1 MDAHSISLLAGAVC
15 AVAALILLIS
25 KVRLNPFVTLMVV
38 SLALGLFSG
47 LPFGSVVKSFEA
59 GVGGTLGHIAIVVG
73 LGTMLGKM
81 MAESGAAE
89 QIATTVITRFGPQNI
104 QWSMMLIGLV
114 VGLPAFFEVGFVL
127 LIPIAYT
134 AARETGRH
142 PLAVALPMIAALS
155 VDHALVPPHP
165 AAMLAISI
173 YHGDVGRML
182 GYALLIGIPS
192 AILAGPVYTRW
203 LMPRLALSDHNTIA
217 DELSHHD
224 AKRRLPSF
232 SRAISTI
239 LLPVVLMLLGSIAQ
253 THFANLTGALGVISK
268 TLAFVGNDDIALLI
282 AVLASFVTL
291 GIMAGFNRET
301 ISDWSTKCLAPTAAI
316 TLLVGAG
323 GGFGRVLMD
332 GGVAKVLVSLA
343 ADMHINVLLFAWTL
357 AALLRLATG
366 SSTVAMTTA
375 AGIVAPI
382 ALHTPHTNPAL
393 LAIVT
398 GAGSV
403 IWSHVNDGFFWLV
416 KEYMRL
422 SVSETFKSWSVCE
435 TIISVTGLLACLG
448 LNLISQRL

>member
-1 MDAHSISLLAGAVC
+1 MDAHSIALLLGAVC

-25 KVRLNPFVTLMVV
+25 KVRLNPFVTIMLV

-47 LPFGSVVKSFEA
+47 LSAGAVVKSFEA
-59 GVGGTLGHIAIVVG
+59 GVGGTLGHIAVVVG

-89 QIATTVITRFGPQNI
+89 QIATTVIRRFGPQNI

-127 LIPIAYT
+127 LIPIVYT

-142 PLAVALPMIAALS
+142 PLAVGLPMLAALS

-173 YHGDVGRML
+173 YHADVGRTL
-182 GYALLIGIPS
+182 GYALLIGIPC

-203 LMPRLALSDHNTIA
+203 LMPRLALSNHNTLA

-224 AKRRLPSF
+224 ATRRLPSF
-232 SRAISTI
+232 SRSIGTI
-239 LLPVVLMLLGSIAQ
+239 ILPIVLMLLGSIAQ
-253 THFANLTGALGVISK
+253 TRFANATGLLGVMSK

-282 AVLASFVTL
+282 AVLVSFVSL
-291 GIMAGFNRET
+291 GVMVGFSRET
-301 ISDWSTKCLAPTAAI
+301 ISEWSTKCLAPTAAI

-332 GGVAKVLVSLA
+332 GGVAKVLVALA
-343 ADMHINVLLFAWTL
+343 ANMHISVLLFAWLL

-366 SSTVAMTTA
+366 SATVAMTTA

-382 ALHTPHTNPAL
+382 ALATPHTNPAL
-393 LAIVT
+393 LAIAT

-403 IWSHVNDGFFWLV
+403 IWSHVNDGGFWLV
-416 KEYMRL
+416 KEYLRL
-422 SVSETFKSWSVCE
+422 SVAETFKSWSVCE
-435 TIISVTGLLACLG
+435 TIISVGGLLACLG
-448 LNLISQRL
+448 LSLIT

>member
-1 MDAHSISLLAGAVC
+1 MDAHSLRLLLGAVC
-15 AVAALILLIS
+15 AVVLLILLIT
-25 KVRLNPFVTLMVV
+25 KARLNPFVTLMLV

-47 LPFGSVVKSFEA
+47 MPAGTIVRSFEA
-59 GVGGTLGHIAIVVG
+59 GVGGTLGHIAVVVG

-89 QIATTVITRFGPQNI
+89 QIANTVITRFGPANI
-104 QWSMMLIGLV
+104 QWSMMLIGLI

-127 LIPIAYT
+127 LIPIVYT

-142 PLAVALPMIAALS
+142 PLAVGLPMLAALS

-173 YHGDVGRML
+173 YHGDVGRTL
-182 GYALLIGIPS
+182 AYALLIGIPT
-192 AILAGPVYTRW
+192 AVLAGPVYTRW
-203 LMPRLALSDHNTIA
+203 LMPRMHLSQHNTIA

-224 AKRRLPSF
+224 PSRKLPSF
-232 SRAISTI
+232 ARSIGTI
-239 LLPVVLMLLGSIAQ
+239 LLPVALMMLGSIAQ
-253 THFANLTGALGVISK
+253 THMAGDSGVVGLLGR
-268 TLAFVGNDDIALLI
+268 TLAFLGNDDIALLVG
-282 AVLASFVTL
+282 VLVSFVSL
-291 GIMAGFNRET
+291 GILAGFSRET
-301 ISDWSTKCLAPTAAI
+301 ISDWSTRCLAPTAAI

-332 GGVAKVLVSLA
+332 GGIAKVLVGMA
-343 ADMHINVLLFAWTL
+343 ADMHINVLVFAWVL

-366 SSTVAMTTA
+366 SATVAMTTA

-382 ALHTPHTNPAL
+382 ALNTPHTNPAL
-393 LAIVT
+393 LAIAT

-403 IWSHVNDGFFWLV
+403 IWSHVNDGGFWLV
-416 KEYMRL
+416 KEYLRL

-435 TIISVTGLLACLG
+435 TIIAVCGLFACLG
-448 LNLISQRL
+448 LSLIV